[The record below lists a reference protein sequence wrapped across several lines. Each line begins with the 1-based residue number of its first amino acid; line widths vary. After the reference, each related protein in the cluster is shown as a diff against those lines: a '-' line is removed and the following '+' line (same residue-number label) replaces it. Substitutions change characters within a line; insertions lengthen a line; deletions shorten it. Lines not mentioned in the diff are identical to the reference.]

1 MRMHVRSTGMN
12 SFRVLKNKTLYIV
25 AAFAMAIS
33 IAVPALV
40 QAAQVTTRSIELSSS
55 SAAAEN
61 VTYTVNFTA
70 ATAAG
75 AFVVD
80 FCSNSPL
87 IPEACTAPTD
97 FVATGTTSP
106 TSGVTGVTTL
116 DANTVIVETD
126 ITAAE
131 NVSVALAG
139 IKNTSTVGPMYAR
152 IITYDT
158 AQNATDN
165 YISTALGA
173 GSKDSGSV
181 AISIANTIG
190 VSGAVLESMT
200 FCVSGQLITANCAS
214 TTTPVLKLGETVG
227 SVTALVPGVL
237 STGSI
242 FTQIS
247 TNASGGAVVSLKSGA
262 NNCGGLI
269 RAGAPSACDILP
281 ALQTG
286 VAAGEAKFGV
296 RAEAIAN
303 TGANPTGTF
312 QTVPASGY
320 NDTTYALNYASPNAT
335 GVTSTYGDPFLNTA
349 GAPANNKNMQLTFGV
364 SISNNTPAGLYSADV
379 GLIATGKF

>member
-25 AAFAMAIS
+25 AAFAMAFT
-33 IAVPALV
+33 IAIPALV
-40 QAAQVTTRSIELSSS
+40 QAAQVTERSVELSSS
-55 SAAAEN
+55 SASAEN

-87 IPEACTAPTD
+87 IPETCATPTD
-97 FVATGTTSP
+97 FTAAAAASATA
-106 TSGVTGVTTL
+106 GVTDVTAV
-116 DANTVIVETD
+116 DANTLVVTTD
-126 ITAAE
+126 IDAAE
-131 NVSVALAG
+131 VVSVVLTG
-139 IKNTSTVGPMYAR
+139 IKNPSTVGPMYAR
-152 IITYDT
+152 VISYDT
-158 AQNATDN
+158 AAHATAQ
-165 YISTALGA
+165 YTSIALGA
-173 GSKDSGSV
+173 DSKDTGSI

-200 FCVSGQLITANCAS
+200 FCVSGQLITASCGT

-269 RAGAPSACDILP
+269 RAGAPTACDILP

-303 TGANPTGTF
+303 TGSNPTGTF
-312 QTVPASGY
+312 QTVPGSGY

-335 GVTSTYGDPFLNTA
+335 GVTSTYGDPFLNTG